1 MKTYLIDPSQRLSLD
16 TVRSIIEK
24 GMHVAL
30 SDTATGRI
38 VRCREYLNK
47 KIERADRPIYGVT
60 TGFGSLCNVSVS
72 ADGLAQLQENLVKS
86 HSCGLGEMLDP
97 EIVRLMLLLKAQ
109 SLSYGNSGAQLGTV
123 QRLLDFFNLGVSP
136 VVYRLGSLGASGDL
150 APLANMCLPLLG
162 LGEVHYKGKVRPSA
176 EVLAELGLEPIRL
189 ASKEGLALLNGTQF
203 MAANAV
209 HALLAAEKLIKL
221 ADKIG
226 ALSLDAFDGRIE
238 PFVDEVHVVRAHPG
252 QLQTAQAVR
261 HWLEGSQLI
270 ARPKK
275 HVQDPYSFRCMPQ
288 VHGAVKDAFAFVR
301 NVIETEI
308 NSPTDN
314 PMVFPELDM
323 VVSAG
328 NFHGEP
334 IALPMDYL
342 CLAMSELANI
352 SERRIFRLIS
362 GARDLPSFLV
372 ANPGLNSGFM
382 IPQYAAASVVNQ
394 NKGLCWPTSC
404 DSIPSSQGQEDHVS
418 MGGNSA
424 TKLVQVVDNVRRVL
438 AIELMN
444 AAQAIEFRRPLR
456 TSPALEEW
464 HAQYRKV
471 VPFIIDD
478 TVMSPLIEASV
489 HFLKEQ

>member
-1 MKTYLIDPSQRLSLD
+1 
-16 TVRSIIEK
+16 
-24 GMHVAL
+24 
-30 SDTATGRI
+30 
-38 VRCREYLNK
+38 
-47 KIERADRPIYGVT
+47 
-60 TGFGSLCNVSVS
+60 
-72 ADGLAQLQENLVKS
+72 
-86 HSCGLGEMLDP
+86 
-97 EIVRLMLLLKAQ
+97 
-109 SLSYGNSGAQLGTV
+109 
-123 QRLLDFFNLGVSP
+123 
-136 VVYRLGSLGASGDL
+136 
-150 APLANMCLPLLG
+150 
-162 LGEVHYKGKVRPSA
+162 
-176 EVLAELGLEPIRL
+176 
-189 ASKEGLALLNGTQF
+189 
-203 MAANAV
+203 
-209 HALLAAEKLIKL
+209 
-221 ADKIG
+221 
-226 ALSLDAFDGRIE
+226 
-238 PFVDEVHVVRAHPG
+238 
-252 QLQTAQAVR
+252 
-261 HWLEGSQLI
+261 
-270 ARPKK
+270 
-275 HVQDPYSFRCMPQ
+275 
-288 VHGAVKDAFAFVR
+288 
-301 NVIETEI
+301 
-308 NSPTDN
+308 
-314 PMVFPELDM
+314 MVFPELDM